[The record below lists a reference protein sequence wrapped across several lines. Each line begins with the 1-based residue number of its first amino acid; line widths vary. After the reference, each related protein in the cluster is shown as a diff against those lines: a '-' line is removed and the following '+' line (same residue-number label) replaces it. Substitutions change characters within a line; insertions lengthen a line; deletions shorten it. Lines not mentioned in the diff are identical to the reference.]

1 ALREGRAD
9 RRGGGRRGDG
19 GGAAPGPPRGAHL
32 HHGLPRR
39 GVTTD
44 RHVEEPGRRYRGRA
58 SPIPVEPCV
67 RTRWATVR
75 IPDGLWAGRARG
87 WGAAGPG
94 RAGKPIRDRGGSHR
108 DAWERC
114 GKTRQGAVRAP
125 EGGGAAARR
134 PGEGAPRRWTR
145 RGTGAARPEN
155 RWRAGWRAW

>member
-1 ALREGRAD
+1 RSGDGGALREGRAD

-67 RTRWATVR
+67 RTRWVTVR
-75 IPDGLWAGRARG
+75 IPDGLWAGRDRSMPLRSTGWARG

-94 RAGKPIRDRGGSHR
+94 RAGKPFRGRGGPPP
-108 DAWERC
+108 A
-114 GKTRQGAVRAP
+114 AV
-125 EGGGAAARR
+125 GG
-134 PGEGAPRRWTR
+134 W
-145 RGTGAARPEN
+145 
-155 RWRAGWRAW
+155 